1 MRGRNWDHF
10 YSFLL
15 SFSFLNPKVKNYNN
29 THKCSL
35 RNQKD
40 ILDNPIPCKPTL
52 LVYSLWNTNWRHDP
66 TYAPQYK
73 SKHSNYV
80 KLSNLLLKLLDTH
93 SWYPDRECS
102 LGGLLMLSLPKDIK
116 IVFLG
121 RNEHSKISCNYLW
134 RDTFM
139 SICDGLS
146 FDSWTKEVRLCS
158 LGLCSSLIV
167 VNDLLATRNVR
178 MGI

>member
-40 ILDNPIPCKPTL
+40 ILDNPIPCKSTL

-134 RDTFM
+134 RDTSCQFVM
-139 SICDGLS
+139 VSPLI
-146 FDSWTKEVRLCS
+146 
-158 LGLCSSLIV
+158 LGLRKWDYALWVCVLHW
-167 VNDLLATRNVR
+167 LLW
-178 MGI
+178 MIYSQLEM